1 MRNGESEP
9 QNPREAVGGVSG
21 RDLETIAAFI
31 DRRLSAEERRAFMRR
46 LDTEE
51 ELYEVFVE
59 TVRYRDQSA
68 AGQAEVAEHP
78 SSSRRWPLLAAAA
91 AIVVVAVTPV
101 VLLNLPAGRYAPRLV
116 ADGRLAPAL
125 DDGWLEKGWSTMR
138 GPAPGTGEFD
148 TAFRLGVRQVDLADD
163 PNRRAGTTVCLQG
176 LGRGI
181 LELSRLTVLAG
192 IPGPEIRTLFC
203 CFDGRLRFFVLQCV
217 VTKQRDVIEAI
228 QHFGRKLL

>member
-101 VLLNLPAGRYAPRLV
+101 VLLNLPAGRYSLSILVRL
-116 ADGRLAPAL
+116 P
-125 DDGWLEKGWSTMR
+125 S
-138 GPAPGTGEFD
+138 
-148 TAFRLGVRQVDLADD
+148 
-163 PNRRAGTTVCLQG
+163 
-176 LGRGI
+176 
-181 LELSRLTVLAG
+181 LS
-192 IPGPEIRTLFC
+192 
-203 CFDGRLRFFVLQCV
+203 
-217 VTKQRDVIEAI
+217 
-228 QHFGRKLL
+228 KLLVVRVTRSVLPSASLSVSRVKVNELPLAS